1 MYLFRASGRKLNKK
15 IAKYIRFLKSSE
27 LNFHSWKTQT
37 MSNKEL
43 TVPDFSDLIQPK
55 LSW

>member
-15 IAKYIRFLKSSE
+15 NSKYIRFLKSSE

-37 MSNKEL
+37 MSNEEL

-55 LSW
+55 LS

>member
-1 MYLFRASGRKLNKK
+1 MYLFRVSGRKLNKK
-15 IAKYIRFLKSSE
+15 ISKYIRFLKSSE

-43 TVPDFSDLIQPK
+43 AVPDFSDLIQPK
-55 LSW
+55 LS